1 MNNPSDA
8 DADADAD
15 VDLSPDQNLLVPA
28 IIASAI
34 QLSYFCV
41 CL

>member
-1 MNNPSDA
+1 MKNLSDA
-8 DADADAD
+8 DEDA
-15 VDLSPDQNLLVPA
+15 DLSPNQNLLVPGITA
-28 IIASAI
+28 TAI